1 MGMSMNSTQK
11 LRLIVGAALLA
22 GLAACGNDDSPFD
35 LGAAGS
41 DGSINQIEASVLA
54 GSRTEVGEPD
64 NVSNLALAT
73 SETDEP
79 FDLPD

>member
-1 MGMSMNSTQK
+1 MNFTDK
-11 LRLIVGAALLA
+11 IRIGAGVILLA
-22 GLAACGNDDSPFD
+22 GLAACGSDDTPFS
-35 LGAAGS
+35 LGTASS
-41 DGSINQIEASVLA
+41 DGSINQTEAGVLA
-54 GSRTEVGEPD
+54 GSRTEAGEPD